1 MIEEQHATHRA
12 AGIRRRRA
20 GAAVAAGLLLLG
32 LGFGSA
38 QAKEI
43 GSGTGGGGGGTV
55 CLPITSLGAKSDPR
69 VGELGF
75 ASIDVNYSVKPCF
88 SGQTLTVTREVVEYL
103 VPANVLYSATSSSDL
118 TGRFTVNGVKVRTT
132 YRVTVTV
139 VDVATNGV
147 IGSQSVYTAAIPK
160 GV

>member
-1 MIEEQHATHRA
+1 MIEEQHASHRA
-12 AGIRRRRA
+12 THVRRRRA

-32 LGFGSA
+32 LGIGSV

-43 GSGTGGGGGGTV
+43 GSGTGGGGTV

-88 SGQTLTVTREVVEYL
+88 RGQTLTVTRSIVEYL
-103 VPANVLYSATSSSDL
+103 VPANIVYSATSSSDL

-132 YRVTVTV
+132 YQVTVTV
-139 VDVATNGV
+139 LDVATQVV